1 MRGQAQTSFLSY
13 SVCVKAIRVIL
24 CRDARLGRRSSVR
37 PSPINDTSP
46 CRDAR
51 SVRPLCQKL
60 QHRGFNGDGR
70 TDRVSL
76 QDDVEVRTRW
86 GRTPPARYFRASLQE
101 SSPLRPSHVTGFIGL
116 LDVREA
122 SGESAVLLWA
132 M

>member
-24 CRDARLGRRSSVR
+24 CRDARLGRRPSVR

-70 TDRVSL
+70 TDR
-76 QDDVEVRTRW
+76 
-86 GRTPPARYFRASLQE
+86 ASLQE